1 MNDEADRFSEVKRL
15 EQEGGDHDMP
25 SLVNPLPAERPMGA
39 QHVAVKRKTS
49 AVLAEIRA
57 LAAAAGEAW
66 YYRWPVK
73 SKNDDSSSSTKWIEG
88 PSIKLANDLAR
99 VYGNCHVDVRVIEND
114 TSWFFYAMFTDLETG
129 FSMTRPFQ
137 QRKNQKSIRGS
148 DDRQR
153 DIAFQIGASKAIRNI
168 VVNALQT
175 YADYGF
181 EEARN
186 SLIEKIG
193 KNLEGSR
200 ERLGQLISESRVEP
214 ERIERVVG
222 RTIKEML
229 APDIARVRAMLKA
242 IDDGMASVNET
253 FPYQAEQVNPLAN
266 DPAPAYQGGIGT
278 QSYPEEM
285 TPQANRTRQE
295 PVQETKAPEPPK
307 PTRTRKAR
315 QEPTATPVEVK
326 KPEPSPVET
335 GAVHAHKIQL
345 HTGEVVELTAA
356 EVIWGKGQG
365 WDIVQ
370 TAKHFLEQD
379 KAAEIGTAEPETET
393 RDTAAQQDQE
403 AREAASRNPSRQL
416 ADETAAA
423 ISAAPTA
430 GDGIPGF
437 LDRSGFVAE
446 ATTYI
451 GQFKG
456 SAGSLLD
463 WWRSRAKDRAKLALE
478 DQTRLSQLYTAKFN
492 ALNSESP
499 L

>member
-1 MNDEADRFSEVKRL
+1 MRLWFTPERCFKMKSRSIKKEVLTMNDEADRFSEVKRL

-200 ERLGQLISESRVEP
+200 ERLGQLNVPVSGRAGQPASE
-214 ERIERVVG
+214 
-222 RTIKEML
+222 
-229 APDIARVRAMLKA
+229 
-242 IDDGMASVNET
+242 
-253 FPYQAEQVNPLAN
+253 
-266 DPAPAYQGGIGT
+266 
-278 QSYPEEM
+278 
-285 TPQANRTRQE
+285 
-295 PVQETKAPEPPK
+295 
-307 PTRTRKAR
+307 
-315 QEPTATPVEVK
+315 
-326 KPEPSPVET
+326 
-335 GAVHAHKIQL
+335 
-345 HTGEVVELTAA
+345 
-356 EVIWGKGQG
+356 
-365 WDIVQ
+365 
-370 TAKHFLEQD
+370 
-379 KAAEIGTAEPETET
+379 
-393 RDTAAQQDQE
+393 
-403 AREAASRNPSRQL
+403 
-416 ADETAAA
+416 
-423 ISAAPTA
+423 
-430 GDGIPGF
+430 
-437 LDRSGFVAE
+437 RSGTRIPRRYRHTIISRRNDAP
-446 ATTYI
+446 
-451 GQFKG
+451 GQ
-456 SAGSLLD
+456 
-463 WWRSRAKDRAKLALE
+463 
-478 DQTRLSQLYTAKFN
+478 
-492 ALNSESP
+492 
-499 L
+499 

>member
-1 MNDEADRFSEVKRL
+1 MNDETDRFSEVKRL
-15 EQEGGDHDMP
+15 EQESGDYDMP

-253 FPYQAEQVNPLAN
+253 FPYQAEKVNPLAN
-266 DPAPAYQGGIGT
+266 DPIRGNAHAIAGAEEVEGIKSRDAPVDA
-278 QSYPEEM
+278 
-285 TPQANRTRQE
+285 RQE
-295 PVQETKAPEPPK
+295 PAQEPKAPEPPK
-307 PTRTRKAR
+307 ATRTRKAR
-315 QEPTATPVEVK
+315 QEPAPVPMEAK
-326 KPEPSPVET
+326 KPDPPPP
-335 GAVHAHKIQL
+335 
-345 HTGEVVELTAA
+345 AA
-356 EVIWGKGQG
+356 TN
-365 WDIVQ
+365 D
-370 TAKHFLEQD
+370 
-379 KAAEIGTAEPETET
+379 P
-393 RDTAAQQDQE
+393 
-403 AREAASRNPSRQL
+403 
-416 ADETAAA
+416 
-423 ISAAPTA
+423 
-430 GDGIPGF
+430 
-437 LDRSGFVAE
+437 
-446 ATTYI
+446 
-451 GQFKG
+451 
-456 SAGSLLD
+456 
-463 WWRSRAKDRAKLALE
+463 
-478 DQTRLSQLYTAKFN
+478 
-492 ALNSESP
+492 
-499 L
+499 